1 MAHFRITT
9 IQSLNSIHEAIE
21 IRADFREIRSSIFYF
36 ANKLIAKLAFDTRRI
51 NQETTYI
58 PRRNLQN
65 YHRSAEFIDDEMAIK
80 NQTPRQG
87 QNSDLYA
94 QRTVWL

>member
-21 IRADFREIRSSIFYF
+21 IRADLRESRSSIFMP
-36 ANKLIAKLAFDTRRI
+36 NKLTKLAFDTRRI

-58 PRRNLQN
+58 PRRNLPKLSSF
-65 YHRSAEFIDDEMAIK
+65 R
-80 NQTPRQG
+80 
-87 QNSDLYA
+87 
-94 QRTVWL
+94 